1 MASVNYRLDH
11 PFEKGTRDLKGTPVP
26 ILVELYITNEFRPEI
41 STGEKIL
48 PKHWNN
54 NTRRAKP
61 SMTGHL
67 ELNDH
72 LDTIRKDLL
81 QVWRE
86 NKSSD
91 GEIIKEK
98 MRIAV
103 KGSVTVQ
110 KKTTDENPVIAA
122 ALKWFDAYQKANVK
136 GSHSKPRAMIER
148 LKEFSKEHDLSFNAL
163 DKNFP
168 AEFREFVIS
177 RPVRVGEDGKLIWP
191 NPQYPFHR
199 LVPHGDYYLVES
211 CPDFDVKKDIPV
223 PIMNDTIEKY
233 LTNLIT
239 FLYWAEDDYPVNPK
253 FQKWQL
259 IRSEA
264 PVIRLTA
271 AELERLESTEMP
283 IITLPVN
290 EKKKINL
297 KIDVGICRDYLVAEC
312 RTGQRISDLQAVEPG
327 DFHGMNWTVTQK
339 KGNRLGR
346 KTRTI
351 PFDGYTLP
359 AYLIFQKYGFRMPR
373 IPEYVINIG
382 IKHACKLAGI
392 DQQIFIDRWAG
403 NRKIRIAGPKY
414 AFLSSHT
421 GRKTFVSLM
430 LSMPGVSDATVMY
443 LTGITSYKTLK
454 RYKDDI
460 ELPSVTAQLKT
471 TGEPVLMKKAN

>member
-91 GEIIKEK
+91 SEIIKEK

-122 ALKWFDAYQKANVK
+122 ALKWFEAYQKANVK

-177 RPVRVGEDGKLIWP
+177 RPVRIGEDGKLLWP

-211 CPDFDVKKDIPV
+211 CPDFDLKKDIPV

-264 PVIRLTA
+264 PVIRLTE
-271 AELERLESTEMP
+271 AELDRLESTEMP

-297 KIDVGICRDYLVAEC
+297 KIDVGACRDYLVAEC

-414 AFLSSHT
+414 EFLSSHT

>member
-1 MASVNYRLDH
+1 MATAKFY
-11 PFEKGTRDLKGTPVP
+11 LKNPKAGGMLK
-26 ILVELYITNEFRPEI
+26 LVEVSILLKFTISGGERFEI
-41 STGEKIL
+41 STGEKIV
-48 PKHWNN
+48 PKFWDLKKQE
-54 NTRRAKP
+54 AK
-61 SMTGHL
+61 SNYGKHVELNL
-67 ELNDH
+67 ELRRIKQDVIQLWRDNKA
-72 LDTIRKDLL
+72 LDVADLRAL
-81 QVWRE
+81 AEPIVRTGQAARE
-86 NKSSD
+86 
-91 GEIIKEK
+91 E
-98 MRIAV
+98 
-103 KGSVTVQ
+103 
-110 KKTTDENPVIAA
+110 KKTTDENEVIAA
-122 ALKWFDAYQKANVK
+122 ALKWFEAYQKANVK

-168 AEFREFVIS
+168 AEFREFIIS
-177 RPVRVGEDGKLIWP
+177 RPVRTTEDGKLIWP

-211 CPDFDVKKDIPV
+211 CPEFDLKKDIPV

-297 KIDVGICRDYLVAEC
+297 KIDVAACRDYLVAEC

-351 PFDGYTLP
+351 PFDGFTLP